1 MSLLTSSHVWIWLSI
16 LAAFLQVFRTAAQRQ
31 LNGSLSTLT
40 TTYVRALLGLPPMLG
55 FLAFVMAHDPAPA
68 PHLSAPFL
76 GWSLATALTQ
86 IAGTVALLSLYRVA
100 NFAVANQLARTDMI
114 FTALLG
120 VAFFSEALT
129 RVGWIAILLTFA
141 GALTVSG
148 PRSGA
153 GEITRTARTWRAILW
168 AKPVRMGLFIGFIWG
183 VCNLTLREAS
193 LSLGTGSPFTRAGL
207 TVVTVTGMQLLMMGA
222 WLMAREPGHL
232 AGIMNHWRMSLVVGV
247 SSAVGSICWFTAF
260 TLANASYVR
269 AVGQIE
275 VVFGLMAS
283 VWYFHERITRQDLIG
298 IALTVSGVLMFRV
311 WG

>member
-1 MSLLTSSHVWIWLSI
+1 MSFIASPHAWIWLSI
-16 LAAFLQVFRTAAQRQ
+16 LAAFLQTFRTAAQRQ

-40 TTYVRALLGLPPMLG
+40 TTYVRALLGLPPMLAY
-55 FLAFVMAHDPAPA
+55 LALVMAHDAQPAPR
-68 PHLSAPFL
+68 LSLAFL

-86 IAGTVALLSLYRVA
+86 IAGTMALLSLYRVA

-120 VAFFSEALT
+120 VAFFSEDLT
-129 RVGWIAILLTFA
+129 GAGWVAILLTFA
-141 GALTVSG
+141 GALIVSM

-168 AKPVRMGLFIGFIWG
+168 AKPVRMGLFIGLIWG

-193 LSLGTGSPFTRAGL
+193 LSLGDASPFTRAGL
-207 TVVTVTGMQLLMMGA
+207 TVVTVTAMQLVMMGA
-222 WLMAREPGHL
+222 WLMAREPGHF
-232 AGIMNHWRMSLVVGV
+232 AGIVSHWRMSVLVGV
-247 SSAVGSICWFTAF
+247 SSAAGSICWFNAF

-269 AVGQIE
+269 AVGQVE

-283 VWYFHERITRQDLIG
+283 VWYFRERITAQDLIG
-298 IALTVSGVLMFRV
+298 IGLTVAGVLMFRV